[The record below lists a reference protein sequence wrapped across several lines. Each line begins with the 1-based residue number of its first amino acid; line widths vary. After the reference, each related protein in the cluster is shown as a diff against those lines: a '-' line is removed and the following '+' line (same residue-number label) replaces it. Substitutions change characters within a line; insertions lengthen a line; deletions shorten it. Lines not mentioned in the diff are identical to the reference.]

1 MKEFYE
7 MLWEFVKANKPLFW
21 TSVIFLLI
29 VPIRDI
35 VLPLLYSNVISAIN
49 TGASLVNPLIVVTG
63 VLVFIQCME
72 FISDWH
78 DTKLFPKLQAFIRRK
93 VMHKILDKYENSIQ
107 DLELGEINSKLIK
120 LPAIITTLL
129 ERLKTFLIPNVLL
142 HFSAIILFFW
152 VDPAIGFCLLL
163 TVVVM
168 YYVVIKTPQKCD
180 NITTTRDK
188 AFNTLHEEID
198 DGLRNLYSIY
208 GANQKRN
215 ELARLDKYSDK
226 YNEYF
231 KKTTLCSFKLRSIV
245 APVILLFIVFLMIRI
260 QQLVLSQSV
269 DLALFVPVFFITLYI
284 INSFM
289 SMDDHLKHAIVEWGI
304 VKSSL
309 DVMQPLPSHK
319 QKQKQPYSIVDFK
332 KQPGIGLQNVT
343 FKFPEASA
351 PVLNNVTLHIE
362 HGESIVIL
370 GDIGSGKST
379 ILKMLLGYYTP
390 DSGVVYYDGKTYEQL
405 SMKDIR
411 NMIGYVPQVPV
422 LFNRS
427 IIDNI
432 LYGNSKVTRK
442 EVENMLDDFGLLKEF
457 KKHKA
462 GLDTKVGKN
471 GSLLSGG
478 QRQLVW
484 CMRVLL
490 RNPQILILDEP
501 TSSIDEKSKQ
511 VLSVMLNKY
520 MENKKHTI
528 VMVTHDPAI
537 MSFATKAIIV
547 KSGQIVGTRAI
558 QKSKDANI
566 E

>member
-1 MKEFYE
+1 MKEFYDLIWQFIKE
-7 MLWEFVKANKPLFW
+7 NKTLFW
-21 TSVIFLLI
+21 TSLIFLLI

-35 VLPLLYSNVISAIN
+35 LLPLLYSNVVTAIN
-49 TGASLVNPLIVVTG
+49 MGTSLVTPLIIITC
-63 VLVFIQCME
+63 VLVVIQGME
-72 FISDWH
+72 FFSDWH
-78 DTKLFPKLQAFIRRK
+78 DTKLFPRLQAFIRRK

-129 ERLKTFLIPNVLL
+129 ERLKTFLIPNMLL
-142 HFSAIILFFW
+142 HLFAILLFFW
-152 VDPAIGFCLLL
+152 IDPIIGLCLFV
-163 TVVVM
+163 TVFIM
-168 YYVVIKTPQKCD
+168 YYVVMKTPQKCD
-180 NITTTRDK
+180 SITMTRDK

-208 GANQKRN
+208 GANQKRS

-231 KKTTLCSFKLRSIV
+231 KKTTVCSFTLRSIV
-245 APVILLFIVFLMIRI
+245 SPIILIFTISLMIRI
-260 QQLVLSQSV
+260 QQLVSSKSV

-289 SMDDHLKHAIVEWGI
+289 SMDDHLKHIIVEWGI

-309 DVMQPLPSHK
+309 DIMQPLPR
-319 QKQKQPYSIVDFK
+319 QKQKQQYSIIDFK
-332 KQPGIGLQNVT
+332 RQQGIGLQNVT
-343 FKFPEASA
+343 FKFPGAST

-390 DSGVVYYDGKTYEQL
+390 NNGVVYYDGKTYDQVT
-405 SMKDIR
+405 MKDIR
-411 NMIGYVPQVPV
+411 NKIGYVPQVPV

-427 IIDNI
+427 IIENI
-432 LYGNSKVTRK
+432 LYGNPKVTRK
-442 EVENMLDDFGLLKEF
+442 QVEEMLSEFGLLKEF
-457 KKHKA
+457 IKHKS

-490 RNPQILILDEP
+490 RNPEILILDEP
-501 TSSIDEKSKQ
+501 TSSIDEKSKKI
-511 VLSVMLNKY
+511 LSAMLNKY
-520 MENKKHTI
+520 MEDKKHTI
-528 VMVTHDPAI
+528 IMVTHDPTI
-537 MSFATKAIIV
+537 MSFATKAVIV
-547 KSGQIVGTRAI
+547 KNGQIVGTRAI
-558 QKSKDANI
+558 QKS
-566 E
+566 

>member
-1 MKEFYE
+1 MKEFYD
-7 MLWEFVKANKPLFW
+7 LIWDFVKENKPLFW
-21 TSVIFLLI
+21 SSLIFLLI

-35 VLPLLYSNVISAIN
+35 VLPLLYSNVVTAIN
-49 TGASLVNPLIVVTG
+49 TGAPLITPLIVVTC
-63 VLVFIQCME
+63 VLVIIQAME
-72 FISDWH
+72 FFSDWH
-78 DTKLFPKLQAFIRRK
+78 DTKLFPKLQAFIRKK
-93 VMHKILDKYENSIQ
+93 VMQKILDKYENSIQ

-142 HFSAIILFFW
+142 HVCAIILFFW
-152 VDPAIGFCLLL
+152 IDPIIGMCLLV
-163 TVVVM
+163 TVLVM
-168 YYVVIKTPQKCD
+168 YYVVMKTPQKCD
-180 NITTTRDK
+180 IITTTRDK

-208 GANQKRN
+208 GANQKKN

-231 KKTTLCSFKLRSIV
+231 KKTTLCSFSLRSIV
-245 APVILLFIVFLMIRI
+245 SPVILTFTIVLMIRI
-260 QQLVLSQSV
+260 QQLVSAQSV

-289 SMDDHLKHAIVEWGI
+289 SMDDHLKHVIVEWGI

-309 DVMQPLPSHK
+309 DVMRPLPR

-343 FKFPEASA
+343 FKFPGASA

-379 ILKMLLGYYTP
+379 ILKMLLGYYMP
-390 DSGVVYYDGKTYEQL
+390 DSGVVYYDGMTYEQL
-405 SMKDIR
+405 PMKDIR
-411 NMIGYVPQVPV
+411 NKIGYVPQVPV

-432 LYGNSKVTRK
+432 LYGNPKVTRK
-442 EVENMLDDFGLLKEF
+442 EVEDMLSEFGLLKEF
-457 KKHKA
+457 MKHKD

-484 CMRVLL
+484 CMRILL
-490 RNPQILILDEP
+490 RNPEILILDEP
-501 TSSIDEKSKQ
+501 TSSIDEKSKKI
-511 VLSVMLNKY
+511 LSDMLNKY
-520 MENKKHTI
+520 MQNKKHTI
-528 VMVTHDPAI
+528 IMVTHDPAI

-547 KSGQIVGTRAI
+547 KGGQIVGIRAI
-558 QKSKDANI
+558 QKTQ